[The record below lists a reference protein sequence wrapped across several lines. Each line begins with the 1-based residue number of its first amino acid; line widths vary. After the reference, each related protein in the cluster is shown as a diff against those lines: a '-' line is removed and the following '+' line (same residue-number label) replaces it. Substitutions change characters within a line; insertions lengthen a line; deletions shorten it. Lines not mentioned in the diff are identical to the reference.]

1 MDLLPPS
8 QHLLFVVAC
17 TVVILISSNASA
29 ISASL
34 SADFFS
40 VKLLYFSWD
49 TGFFEG
55 RGGFLLSINVTGET
69 KNKKKALYLFHSLVS
84 TLSIYPLLSCVAEGN
99 VKN

>member
-1 MDLLPPS
+1 MPFCKSDSDCQNFLHKGKLGNRMDLLPPS

-17 TVVILISSNASA
+17 TVVILISSNISA

-49 TGFFEG
+49 PGFFEG
-55 RGGFLLSINVTGET
+55 FLLDINVTGET
-69 KNKKKALYLFHSLVS
+69 KN
-84 TLSIYPLLSCVAEGN
+84 
-99 VKN
+99 

>member
-1 MDLLPPS
+1 M
-8 QHLLFVVAC
+8 
-17 TVVILISSNASA
+17 VILISSNASA

-55 RGGFLLSINVTGET
+55 RGGFLLDINVTGET
-69 KNKKKALYLFHSLVS
+69 KNKKKSCPYFSLVS
-84 TLSIYPLLSCVAEGN
+84 MVSIHPLLSCVAEGN